1 MLIDNKKDRYD
12 DGLNIVTVWD
22 FIKMYASMPIQAGK
36 FDIVT
41 GYFTLRALSK
51 LHHEIPD
58 NIEYRLLSSEL
69 LKDENDEKNI
79 IDLLRGDEGVA
90 TTFNLEE
97 YVLDAK
103 AFLMRDTV
111 KCKAITNAF
120 CHAKVYM
127 YEPHVAL
134 LKSFFISGSSNL
146 TDSGLGLRQ
155 SSNVELAMAKTA
167 DRSDAD
173 YRELSKWFD
182 EIWQSASETL
192 PVNKDKPKGERISVK
207 EYFIRQI
214 DDFFRKY
221 TPEEI
226 YYKIL
231 FELFNA
237 DIDLDGS
244 IEHRQDMSLLQTS
257 TIWKTLFNYQQKGVI
272 SLIKMLRKYNG
283 AILADAV
290 GLGKT
295 FSALAVIKYFQTQ
308 NYVTVLLC
316 PKKLEQN
323 WTQYLRRHGSRFEA
337 DEFDY
342 IVRFHTDF
350 QNERLQYSYEDAKLS
365 WLQGRKKVLRLNL
378 KSYMQNG
385 KSLKT
390 TRLKYQQNCGMKSKR
405 KKIAVGNF

>member
-1 MLIDNKKDRYD
+1 M
-12 DGLNIVTVWD
+12 G
-22 FIKMYASMPIQAGK
+22 
-36 FDIVT
+36 
-41 GYFTLRALSK
+41 
-51 LHHEIPD
+51 
-58 NIEYRLLSSEL
+58 
-69 LKDENDEKNI
+69 
-79 IDLLRGDEGVA
+79 
-90 TTFNLEE
+90 
-97 YVLDAK
+97 
-103 AFLMRDTV
+103 
-111 KCKAITNAF
+111 
-120 CHAKVYM
+120 
-127 YEPHVAL
+127 
-134 LKSFFISGSSNL
+134 
-146 TDSGLGLRQ
+146 
-155 SSNVELAMAKTA
+155 KTA

-173 YRELSKWFD
+173 YRELTNWFD
-182 EIWQSASETL
+182 EIWSIASDTL
-192 PVNKDKPKGERISVK
+192 PIDRKKPKGERISVK

-231 FELFNA
+231 FELFNS
-237 DIDLDGS
+237 DLDLNGES

-323 WTQYLRRHGSRFEA
+323 WAQYKRRRNSRFET

-342 IVRFHTDF
+342 IVRFHTDL
-350 QNERLQYSYEDAKLS
+350 QGGRLEFRYDDADLS
-365 WLQGRKKVLRLNL
+365 WLQTRKKFLIVIDESHNLRNEKSSRYQELLTTLVQNQEGHGNRDVKVLMLSATPINTGINDV
-378 KSYMQNG
+378 KG
-385 KSLKT
+385 
-390 TRLKYQQNCGMKSKR
+390 
-405 KKIAVGNF
+405 